1 VLFLCPEA
9 GAAAA
14 ALTRAGRATAQQRQ
28 HQRPIHWG
36 DCEPPA
42 ALIERYTLPEM
53 GAIWSEEAKFQSWL
67 DVEIAATEANCEL
80 GRVPAEAVA
89 TIKEKARF
97 SVERI
102 LEIEA
107 EVRHDVIAFLTNVNE
122 HVGDAGRYIHVGMT
136 SSDVLDTGVALQM
149 KASVQLLRT
158 ELDRLAEAL
167 RTLAREHKATVMIGR
182 SHAIHGE
189 PITFGFKLA
198 GWLAEVERNRER
210 LERVVSVGQTSG
222 AMGTYA
228 NTDPQVEAIA
238 CAKLGLEP
246 DTASTQVISR
256 DRHAEYVQTLA
267 LVGAALERFSTEIRN
282 LQRTDVLE
290 VEENFA
296 KGQKGSSAM
305 PHKRN
310 PIRSERISGLARVL
324 RSYVVAALEN
334 CALWHERDISHSS
347 VERMMLPDCSATLHF
362 MLREMTA
369 VIEGLGVYPANMARN
384 MNVYGG
390 VVFSQRVLL
399 ALVESG
405 ISREDAYRI
414 VQRNAH
420 TAWNTAGGDFRANL
434 AADGEVTARLSGE
447 QLAECFSTE
456 LHQANLEV
464 IWQRLGI

>member
-1 VLFLCPEA
+1 M
-9 GAAAA
+9 
-14 ALTRAGRATAQQRQ
+14 
-28 HQRPIHWG
+28 
-36 DCEPPA
+36 
-42 ALIERYTLPEM
+42 IERYTLPEM
-53 GAIWSEEAKFQSWL
+53 GEIWTDRAKYQSWL
-67 DVEIAATEANCEL
+67 DVEVAACEANCRL
-80 GRVPAEAVA
+80 GRVPKDAMQ
-89 TIKEKARF
+89 TIREQSAF
-97 SVERI
+97 EPERI

-136 SSDVLDTGVALQM
+136 SSDVLDTGLALQL
-149 KASVQLLRT
+149 KASVALLRQ
-158 ELDRLAEAL
+158 ELAGLDAAIAKLAA
-167 RTLAREHKATVMIGR
+167 EHKATVMIGR

-198 GWLAEVERNRER
+198 GWLAETRRNHERLAR
-210 LERVVSVGQTSG
+210 LERDVAVGQVSG

-228 NTDPQVEAIA
+228 NTDPEVEKLTCEI
-238 CAKLGLEP
+238 LGLTP

-256 DRHAEYVQTLA
+256 DRHADYVQILA
-267 LVGAALERFSTEIRN
+267 LVGASLDRFATEIRN

-290 VEENFA
+290 VEESFA

-334 CALWHERDISHSS
+334 VALWHERDISHSS
-347 VERMMLPDCSATLHF
+347 TERMMLPDCSVTLHF

-369 VIEGLGVYPANMARN
+369 VISGLGVYPENMVRN

-399 ALVESG
+399 ALVDG
-405 ISREDAYRI
+405 GMSREDAYAV

-420 TAWNTAGGDFRANL
+420 SAWNTNGGDFRANL
-434 AADGEVTARLSGE
+434 QSDPEVSNKLNAD

-456 LHQANLEV
+456 LHQANLGV
-464 IWQRLGI
+464 VWDRLGL

>member
-1 VLFLCPEA
+1 M
-9 GAAAA
+9 
-14 ALTRAGRATAQQRQ
+14 GR
-28 HQRPIHWG
+28 
-36 DCEPPA
+36 
-42 ALIERYTLPEM
+42 
-53 GAIWSEEAKFQSWL
+53 IWSEEAKFRSWL
-67 DVEIAATEANCEL
+67 EVEIAASEAQCHL
-80 GRVPAEAVA
+80 GRVPPEALA
-89 TIKEKARF
+89 TIKAKAAF
-97 SVERI
+97 EVERI

-136 SSDVLDTGVALQM
+136 SSDVLDTGLALQLRS
-149 KASVQLLRT
+149 AVRALRT
-158 ELDRLAEAL
+158 ELDALAGAL
-167 RTLAREHKATVMIGR
+167 RTLAREHKGTVMIGR

-198 GWLAEVERNRER
+198 GWLAETERNRERLER
-210 LERVVSVGQTSG
+210 LERVVSVGQISG

-228 NTDPQVEAIA
+228 NTDPEVEAIA
-238 CAKLGLEP
+238 CRILGLTP
-246 DTASTQVISR
+246 DTASTQVIGR

-267 LVGAALERFSTEIRN
+267 LVGASLERFSTEIRN

-324 RSYVVAALEN
+324 RSYTVAALEN

-347 VERMMLPDCSATLHF
+347 VERMMLPDCSVTLHF
-362 MLREMTA
+362 MLREMTE
-369 VIEGLGVYPANMARN
+369 VVNGLGVYPANMARN
-384 MNVYGG
+384 LNVYGG

-399 ALVESG
+399 ALVEAG
-405 ISREDAYRI
+405 LSREEAYRI

-420 TAWNTAGGDFRANL
+420 GAWNAEGGDFHASL
-434 AADGEVTARLSGE
+434 EADPDVTRHLSPD
-447 QLAECFSTE
+447 QLDACFATD
-456 LHQANLEV
+456 LHQENLGV
-464 IWQRLGI
+464 IWERLGI

>member
-1 VLFLCPEA
+1 M
-9 GAAAA
+9 
-14 ALTRAGRATAQQRQ
+14 
-28 HQRPIHWG
+28 
-36 DCEPPA
+36 
-42 ALIERYTLPEM
+42 IERYTLPEM
-53 GAIWSEEAKFQSWL
+53 GGIWSEQAKYQSWL
-67 DVEIAATEANCEL
+67 DVEIAATAAQAQL
-80 GRVPAEAVA
+80 GRVPEQALA
-89 TIKEKARF
+89 TIRAKASF
-97 SVERI
+97 EVERI

-122 HVGDAGRYIHVGMT
+122 HVGEAGRYIHVGMT
-136 SSDVLDTGVALQM
+136 SSDVLDTGLALQL
-149 KASVQLLRT
+149 KASVQLLRQ
-158 ELDRLAEAL
+158 ELDALADAL
-167 RTLAREHKATVMIGR
+167 LSLARAHKATVMIGR

-189 PITFGFKLA
+189 PISFGFKLA
-198 GWLAEVERNRER
+198 GWLAEVQRNQER
-210 LERVVSVGQTSG
+210 LERLAQVVSVGQISG

-228 NTDPQVEAIA
+228 NTDPQVEAIT
-238 CAKLGLEP
+238 CAQLGLVP
-246 DTASTQVISR
+246 DAASTQVIGR

-267 LVGAALERFSTEIRN
+267 LVGVALERFATEIRN

-324 RSYVVAALEN
+324 RSYTVAALEN

-362 MLREMTA
+362 MLREMTE
-369 VIEGLGVYPANMARN
+369 VIQGLGVYPDNMARN

-399 ALVESG
+399 ALVEAG
-405 ISREDAYRI
+405 LSRELAYRI

-420 TAWNTAGGDFRANL
+420 AAWNSEGGDFRANL
-434 AADGEVTARLSGE
+434 AADAEVSGALSPE
-447 QLAECFSTE
+447 QLAACFATD
-456 LHQANLEV
+456 LHLANLDV

>member
-1 VLFLCPEA
+1 M
-9 GAAAA
+9 
-14 ALTRAGRATAQQRQ
+14 
-28 HQRPIHWG
+28 
-36 DCEPPA
+36 
-42 ALIERYTLPEM
+42 IERYTLPEM
-53 GAIWSEEAKFQSWL
+53 GAIWSEQAKFQSWL

-89 TIKEKARF
+89 TIKEKASF

-122 HVGDAGRYIHVGMT
+122 HVGDAGRHIHVGMT

-149 KASVQLLRT
+149 KASVKLLRQ
-158 ELDRLAEAL
+158 ELDLLADAL
-167 RTLAREHKATVMIGR
+167 RLLAREHKATVMIGR

-189 PITFGFKLA
+189 PITFGFKVA
-198 GWLAEVERNRER
+198 GWLAEVVRNQER
-210 LERVVSVGQTSG
+210 LEHLETAVSVGQISG

-228 NTDPQVEAIA
+228 NTDPRVEEIA
-238 CAKLGLEP
+238 CAKLGLVP

-256 DRHAEYVQTLA
+256 DRHAEYIQTLA

-347 VERMMLPDCSATLHF
+347 VERMMLPDCSVTLHF
-362 MLREMTA
+362 MLREMTS
-369 VIEGLGVYPANMARN
+369 VVKGLGVYPGNMARN

-399 ALVESG
+399 ALVEAG

-420 TAWNTAGGDFRANL
+420 TAWNTDGGNFRANL
-434 AADGEVTARLSGE
+434 EADAEVTSRLNAE
-447 QLAECFSTE
+447 QLADCFSTD
-456 LHQANLEV
+456 LHQANLDV
-464 IWQRLGI
+464 IWKRLGI

>member
-1 VLFLCPEA
+1 
-9 GAAAA
+9 
-14 ALTRAGRATAQQRQ
+14 
-28 HQRPIHWG
+28 
-36 DCEPPA
+36 
-42 ALIERYTLPEM
+42 M
-53 GAIWSEEAKFQSWL
+53 GGLWSEEAKFQSWL
-67 DVEIAATEANCEL
+67 DVEIAATAAQCEL
-80 GRVPAEAVA
+80 GRVPAEALA
-89 TIKEKARF
+89 TIREKAAF
-97 SVERI
+97 EVSRI

-136 SSDVLDTGVALQM
+136 SSDVLDTGLALQL
-149 KASVQLLRT
+149 KRSVAVLRT
-158 ELDRLAEAL
+158 ELDLLAEAL
-167 RTLAREHKATVMIGR
+167 RQLARQHKDTVMIGR

-189 PITFGFKLA
+189 PITFGFKVA
-198 GWLAEVERNRER
+198 GWLAETERNRER
-210 LERVVSVGQTSG
+210 LERLETVVSVGQISG

-228 NTDPQVEAIA
+228 NTDPEVEAIT
-238 CAKLGLEP
+238 CRLLGLVP
-246 DTASTQVISR
+246 DAASTQVISR

-267 LVGAALERFSTEIRN
+267 LVGASLERFSTEIRN

-324 RSYVVAALEN
+324 RSYTVAALEN
-334 CALWHERDISHSS
+334 VALWHERDISHSS
-347 VERMMLPDCSATLHF
+347 VERMMLPDCSVTLHF
-362 MLREMTA
+362 MLREMTE
-369 VIEGLGVYPANMARN
+369 VVKGLGVYPENMARN
-384 MNVYGG
+384 LNVYGG

-405 ISREDAYRI
+405 LSREDAYRI

-420 TAWNTAGGDFRANL
+420 SAWNREGGDFRANL
-434 AADGEVTARLSGE
+434 EGDAEVTLRLPAE
-447 QLAECFSTE
+447 ALAACFATD
-456 LHQANLEV
+456 LHRANLDV